1 MENIFIFLNPL
12 QAKLTCYFPRFVW
25 AELNEYMQKLHWRTS
40 INITSNY
47 APITIAFWCF
57 HLPAQY
63 PERNYDQLG
72 RGRNIH
78 ENKWRKKM
86 ELLLT
91 EKLVFAA
98 TCSFGGAFVFNRHI
112 HTGTADDKIWNAW
125 ITQITILLH
134 AALKWEKRCCTNEND
149 LPVLFPMDYTR
160 EAVVCTGNS
169 R

>member
-1 MENIFIFLNPL
+1 MFLSPP
-12 QAKLTCYFPRFVW
+12 QAKPTCYFLGFVW
-25 AELNEYMQKLHWRTS
+25 AELNKYMQESHSRSS

-47 APITIAFWCF
+47 APINIASQRF
-57 HLPAQY
+57 HLSAQY
-63 PERNYDQLG
+63 SKRNYDQLG

-78 ENKWRKKM
+78 EYKQRRKM

-98 TCSFGGAFVFNRHI
+98 TCTFGGAFVFNRHI
-112 HTGTADDKIWNAW
+112 HTGTADYKIWNAW
-125 ITQITILLH
+125 ITRATILCH
-134 AALKWEKRCCTNEND
+134 AALKWERRCCTNEND
-149 LPVLFPMDYTR
+149 LPVLVPTGCTR